1 MKIAKIIGW
10 ILSVLLVLMLCFSAY
25 FKLAQ
30 PGDLAAQFAE
40 MGWEADVM
48 FKVGIVELVIALLF
62 LVPRASFLATVLI
75 TGYLGGA
82 VATHVRAM
90 ESNFFIPAVIG
101 VAFWIAL
108 GLRDSRV
115 FQVAFKPNSAKTNQ
129 T

>member
-62 LVPRASFLATVLI
+62 LVPRASFLAT
-75 TGYLGGA
+75 GA
-82 VATHVRAM
+82 SRQA
-90 ESNFFIPAVIG
+90 G
-101 VAFWIAL
+101 
-108 GLRDSRV
+108 RDG
-115 FQVAFKPNSAKTNQ
+115 
-129 T
+129 